1 MNDFDEM
8 SNYYDSHL
16 SSTLNK
22 ADYMISQI
30 SRGHHYTTQTD
41 YIIYV
46 ALGPS
51 AINFFIIMLY
61 CLPVCL

>member
-30 SRGHHYTTQTD
+30 EVTTETTQTD
-41 YIIYV
+41 YIVYV

-51 AINFFIIMLY
+51 AIDFFIIMLY